1 MAKISLNENELR
13 SLIQEAISNV
23 KVSDKPK
30 KIKVKLSEL
39 KEIVKSVL
47 KEYKYTPTPGFDV
60 EAEFETSENRIRFA
74 IIARFNKNRGE
85 QPELQ
90 DYAIADEEQFKQ
102 RGNETAFQEVQ
113 EYLNTHAR
121 QIGEVLFKKAEQED
135 PEFEG
140 NF

>member
-39 KEIVKSVL
+39 KEVVKSVL

-60 EAEFETSENRIRFA
+60 EAEFETSENGIPFTITARFA
-74 IIARFNKNRGE
+74 KYKGQQPDLLEYSIAEER
-85 QPELQ
+85 QLQ
-90 DYAIADEEQFKQ
+90 QNQE
-102 RGNETAFQEVQ
+102 AFHEVQ
-113 EYLNTHAR
+113 QYLDSHSA
-121 QIGEVLFKKAEQED
+121 QIGEVLYAKAEQED

-140 NF
+140 NY

>member
-39 KEIVKSVL
+39 KEVVKSVL

-60 EAEFETSENRIRFA
+60 EASVG
-74 IIARFNKNRGE
+74 RG
-85 QPELQ
+85 PV
-90 DYAIADEEQFKQ
+90 
-102 RGNETAFQEVQ
+102 NEIEVDVVQ
-113 EYLNTHAR
+113 S
-121 QIGEVLFKKAEQED
+121 
-135 PEFEG
+135 
-140 NF
+140 